1 MFGSGVLTTNT
12 CSVWCVPVTRTR
24 VRRRRLVVTVLIA
37 AGIGAYT
44 GQLDQ
49 GGAAAGPEM
58 KPVSRTSVVV
68 HDGDTLWSIAERLA
82 PGEDP
87 RPLVDAISVANG
99 VGAGSLMPG
108 QTLVIP
114 GSD

>member
-1 MFGSGVLTTNT
+1 
-12 CSVWCVPVTRTR
+12 VTRTR
-24 VRRRRLVVTVLIA
+24 VRRRRLVLTVLIA
-37 AGIGAYT
+37 AGIGAFT
-44 GQLDQ
+44 GQL
-49 GGAAAGPEM
+49 GEGAAAGLEM
-58 KPVSRTSVVV
+58 EPVSRNSVVV